1 MERMSTKVYRGRY
14 EITAQML
21 SIINNSGNE
30 GATRTTVMYK
40 SFLSHAQLKE
50 YLSFLVEKGLVNEIP
65 QQLRSGNEKMV
76 YKITEKGVRFLWVS
90 AEIERIVGLD

>member
-1 MERMSTKVYRGRY
+1 MSTKVYRGRY

>member
-50 YLSFLVEKGLVNEIP
+50 YLPFLVKKGLVNETP
-65 QQLRSGNEKMV
+65 QQLESGNEKLI
-76 YKITEKGVRFLWVS
+76 YKITERGVCLLQVS
-90 AEIERIVGLD
+90 AEIERVIGLD